1 MRSVRPIFYFLDVAG
16 AGEGLLL
23 FPGCSGLAFG
33 SGFGGSGAGKVA
45 ARLGICSAVRNA
57 EDGKKALN

>member
-1 MRSVRPIFYFLDVAG
+1 MHSAHSTFYFFDVVGDGKAG
-16 AGEGLLL
+16 RFLV
-23 FPGCSGLAFG
+23 GCSGLAFG
-33 SGFGGSGAGKVA
+33 SGFGGGGAGKVA

>member
-1 MRSVRPIFYFLDVAG
+1 MTTFYFLDVVAE
-16 AGEGLLL
+16 GEGGL
-23 FPGCSGLAFG
+23 FFV
-33 SGFGGSGAGKVA
+33 GGSGLFLGSGLGGGGGGKVA